1 MSKVKS
7 KKRPVPKA
15 TAPKATAPK
24 VDPIS
29 KDETAD
35 KAEPTPE
42 YHPKAVD
49 NPSYKSKKK
58 AGICL
63 ALGSGAIFVI
73 VMYALMSGKAEA
85 HSGEHLIMIHADDTI
100 EFVHVQDDVT
110 EVVYD
115 VVVEVVPEVIPDV
128 VITEVSP
135 GNPAGEAAVV
145 TSVVTA
151 EVSTEVTTEV
161 TAEVTA
167 EDDGFV
173 SWLKGKYEEFI
184 AEDEVVTPKVVE
196 TEAGEADVS
205 ELDVSEVTEPVVIG
219 TEAENNE
226 VSDALAGDAVVVMVR
241 LDY

>member
-1 MSKVKS
+1 MSKVKG

-151 EVSTEVTTEV
+151 EVATEVTTEV
-161 TAEVTA
+161 IPEVTA

-184 AEDEVVTPKVVE
+184 AEDIEDTTVVE
-196 TEAGEADVS
+196 SEVESETIPGVSNSAPTEAAA
-205 ELDVSEVTEPVVIG
+205 VI
-219 TEAENNE
+219 
-226 VSDALAGDAVVVMVR
+226 SSMHLA
-241 LDY
+241 Y